1 MNKKTSN
8 RQINHIYEDLANG
21 VIIQALDD
29 LVWSMAMIP
38 PGKMYK
44 YQRNARRA
52 MRVDVEAFLGNEW
65 YLMLTNLPESIIKKR
80 AYSLKAIDREQ
91 NWLQLL
97 CKARLKDS
105 EDRKKIDMD
114 YAVSTKHHKVID
126 NRKKEYKNRVRLRTK
141 RIKNEERRR
150 KDRWQQ

>member
-1 MNKKTSN
+1 MNRKTSS
-8 RQINHIYEDLANG
+8 RQITQKYEDLANG
-21 VIIQALDD
+21 VIEQAFDD

-38 PGKMYK
+38 PGKRYK

-97 CKARLKDS
+97 CKARLNDHKDHKRI
-105 EDRKKIDMD
+105 EMD
-114 YAVSTKHHKVID
+114 YEVSGGRHSKVID
-126 NRKKEYKNRVRLRTK
+126 GRKKEYKNRVRLRTK
-141 RIKNEERRR
+141 RIKHEEKRR
-150 KDRWQQ
+150 KTV